1 MEEKKTSR
9 IIERLRAVRPADA
22 ILSGVGL
29 IALVVLFAV
38 WHRKHAD
45 MPTLSVCAAGLSVAL
60 FAVFGVRFVQSWMD
74 EWRAVRAQPQPRMVP
89 EPVKWTVLAK
99 VFGVCLCAEAAA
111 LLIVFVFR
119 VMAGNRQSF
128 FEALSIWEHLDS
140 QHYLDIAR
148 DWYLNDAGLDRVVQ
162 LVFLPGYPLMI
173 RLFHLV
179 IKNWTAAGFAV
190 SIVSFCCAG
199 VMLYKLARL
208 DTDHAGALRV
218 LKYALILPGAY
229 FYAAPMSEG
238 LFFLLSVSCLYAI
251 RREKWLAVGILGG
264 LAAFTRSLGLMLA
277 VPAGYQLITS
287 ILSARPEG
295 EKKTPV
301 GRRVLQFAALLL
313 IPAGFG
319 VYCLIS
325 RDVSGDPFKFLV
337 YQREHWGQKAGFF
350 FHTAAYQTQ
359 NAIWRFGDGD
369 LNTMIGLWIP
379 NLVCSFGALG
389 IMAIAV
395 RRVKPVYSVYFM
407 AYYIVAIGTTWLLSA
422 PRYLL
427 ACAPLPLALSGL
439 TKDRR
444 ADDVLTVLLMIL
456 YMFYAM
462 CMANRWQVW

>member
-1 MEEKKTSR
+1 MEKKKTSR
-9 IIERLRAVRPADA
+9 IIERLRRIRREDA
-22 ILSGVGL
+22 IMSGIGL
-29 IALVVLFAV
+29 IALVVLFV
-38 WHRKHAD
+38 HWQRGHQS
-45 MPTLSVCAAGLSVAL
+45 MPALSVCAAGLSAAL
-60 FAVFGVRFVQSWMD
+60 FAVFGVRFVQAWMD
-74 EWRAVRAQPQPRMVP
+74 EWEAVRAEPPKRLCP
-89 EPVKWTVLAK
+89 EKAGAAVLIK
-99 VFGVCLCAEAAA
+99 VFLTCLAAEAAA
-111 LLIVFVFR
+111 LLIVFVFQ

-128 FEALSIWEHLDS
+128 FKALSVWEHLDS

-148 DWYLNDAGLDRVVQ
+148 DWYLNDAGIDRVVQ

-173 RLFHLV
+173 RLFHVV
-179 IKNWTAAGFAV
+179 IRNWSAAGFVV
-190 SIVSFCCAG
+190 SILSFSCAG
-199 VMLYKLARL
+199 MMLYKLARL

-218 LKYALILPGAY
+218 LKYALILPGAF

-251 RREKWLAVGILGG
+251 RREKWLAVGVLGG

-287 ILSARPEG
+287 MISAVPEG
-295 EKKTPV
+295 EKKTPAW
-301 GRRVLQFAALLL
+301 RRVLQFAALLL

-325 RDVSGDPFKFLV
+325 RAVSGDAFKFLE
-337 YQREHWGQKAGFF
+337 YQREHWNQQAGLF
-350 FHTAAYQTQ
+350 FHTAAYQVQ
-359 NAIWRFGDGD
+359 NAIWRYQDGE
-369 LNTMIGLWIP
+369 LTTMIGLWIP
-379 NLVCSFGALG
+379 NLVCSFGALI
-389 IMAIAV
+389 IMILGA

-427 ACAPLPLALSGL
+427 ACAPLPLALSKI
-439 TKDRR
+439 TDDRR
-444 ADDVLTVLLMIL
+444 ADDALTVLLMIL